1 MLKLID
7 GIDFNIENKKYNP
20 VKVLFDFGDSD
31 NSSKFNSSK
40 AFSLNNTSVLNL
52 KIAVI

>member
-1 MLKLID
+1 MLKLVD

-20 VKVLFDFGDSD
+20 VKVLFDFGNSD
-31 NSSKFNSSK
+31 NSNKFNFNK
-40 AFSLNNTSVLNL
+40 AFSFNNTSVLNL